1 MKKVC
6 ILSILV
12 LAALVSWAQDY
23 DLDIDIDLTD
33 SFGTEETT
41 ELPFSLY
48 GYLVNFSTVNIYT
61 NDMEI
66 ENSDMGN
73 TLYIRLKGDFDP
85 EDSLH
90 FHFEAYYSGSIGKLL
105 PSSLYEEYAIDH
117 LWGSVAVGPLDLQF
131 GKMPIAWGTA
141 YLFNPSSRTSS
152 TASMETVS
160 EETPGTLGIVPS
172 FQIIPGLALQSY
184 LAFQDKNHVTTAEP
198 DGNFDNLPFGIKLQ
212 AATGIFDLSAGF
224 IKEVINDSS
233 SYSRFYYF
241 TSDFAGAVWDFGVYG
256 EASLCFPGDGGSL
269 SFDYSGYNFMDKLE
283 LAAGF
288 DYTLPGVDVITRV
301 EYYHHG
307 PGVSS
312 KDDYDALKVFN
323 GELMLQGEDYIFLM
337 LERVFLNY
345 LTLTAG
351 GMVNLNDLSAVIYP
365 GISYE
370 LYSNFLV
377 SFGGYIFTGKSDTE
391 FGGEYYNTP
400 FDLTEPALYIRMK
413 LSF

>member
-1 MKKVC
+1 MNGESIEFNIDKEQETYVHLKR
-6 ILSILV
+6 IENNWGISIL
-12 LAALVSWAQDY
+12 AKA
-23 DLDIDIDLTD
+23 
-33 SFGTEETT
+33 
-41 ELPFSLY
+41 
-48 GYLVNFSTVNIYT
+48 
-61 NDMEI
+61 
-66 ENSDMGN
+66 
-73 TLYIRLKGDFDP
+73 R
-85 EDSLH
+85 
-90 FHFEAYYSGSIGKLL
+90 
-105 PSSLYEEYAIDH
+105 
-117 LWGSVAVGPLDLQF
+117 
-131 GKMPIAWGTA
+131 
-141 YLFNPSSRTSS
+141 
-152 TASMETVS
+152 
-160 EETPGTLGIVPS
+160 
-172 FQIIPGLALQSY
+172 
-184 LAFQDKNHVTTAEP
+184 
-198 DGNFDNLPFGIKLQ
+198 
-212 AATGIFDLSAGF
+212 
-224 IKEVINDSS
+224 IN
-233 SYSRFYYF
+233 
-241 TSDFAGAVWDFGVYG
+241 
-256 EASLCFPGDGGSL
+256 
-269 SFDYSGYNFMDKLE
+269 NFMDKLE